1 MDFFKSA
8 FAALPTAAQNPLAF
22 MAYVLVIISATLIAL
37 KAKRNQQL
45 LNNLEK
51 LPPEDRLKALELEME
66 AVRVPPN
73 LTAEQWLKARTQ
85 RYYFVGFALVCLTLL
100 IVFTLAVATR
110 EKKDPGSVDVTLT
123 PYVAPHAEE
132 PAAPVRQ
139 APARPAVA
147 PARDSEDAEPEQ
159 PKKQRKKGKRSRV
172 QGRRSSAARARPP
185 SPAPSAAP
193 SAPAPSPPPARPAA
207 ESDADLR
214 LTYSASRVANKLVW
228 EARVPYLDKLQRGG
242 PVSGVAY
249 EWTPFQWQFPQ
260 ISTKIANSTAQLV
273 VPTEAT
279 VQVHKSTPIKEPI
292 PVFKEF
298 STEAVMIRNEG
309 WGDLVDARLTLA
321 VDREDACL
329 GSELPPLEDTT
340 DIQLGTITDFKR
352 VPILQYVS
360 SGLRGADRICAFGQ
374 LAYGE
379 ADRRRTLKFKT
390 RVALDRRVSQG
401 LPPTNFYDVC
411 LQAGKQGYEKSI
423 GLEQQVAASAA
434 DHFVFT
440 FASDQSARYEL
451 TLTLKGSGGKTL
463 SSHELSI
470 EVFVPRSGAKGC
482 QDGLRKGP

>member
-22 MAYVLVIISATLIAL
+22 MAYVLVIVSATLIAL

-100 IVFTLAVATR
+100 IVFALAVATR
-110 EKKDPGSVDVTLT
+110 EKKDAGSVDVSLT

-132 PAAPVRQ
+132 PAAPARQ

-147 PARDSEDAEPEQ
+147 PARDSEDPESEQ

-172 QGRRSSAARARPP
+172 QGRRASAARSR
-185 SPAPSAAP
+185 PSAAAEAP
-193 SAPAPSPPPARPAA
+193 PAPAPSPPPARPAV

-214 LTYSASRVANKLVW
+214 LTYSASRVASKLVW

-260 ISTKIANSTAQLV
+260 ISIKIANTTGQLV
-273 VPTEAT
+273 LATEAT

-298 STEAVMIRNEG
+298 ATEAVMIRNEG

-340 DIQLGTITDFKR
+340 DIALGTITDFKR
-352 VPILQYVS
+352 VPILQYVA

-379 ADRRRTLKFKT
+379 ASHRRTVKFKT

-401 LPPTNFYDVC
+401 LPPTNFYDIC
-411 LQAGKQGYEKSI
+411 LQAGKQGYEKAI

-451 TLTLKGSGGKTL
+451 TLVLKGGGGKTL

-470 EVFVPRSGAKGC
+470 EVFVPRSGSKSC
-482 QDGLRKGP
+482 QDGVRKGP

>member
-45 LNNLEK
+45 LANLEK

-73 LTAEQWLKARTQ
+73 LTAEQWLTARTH

-100 IVFTLAVATR
+100 MVFTLAVATR
-110 EKKDPGSVDVTLT
+110 EKKDAGSVDVSLT
-123 PYVAPHAEE
+123 PYVPPHAEE
-132 PAAPVRQ
+132 PAAPARQ

-147 PARDSEDAEPEQ
+147 PTRESEDPEPEQ
-159 PKKQRKKGKRSRV
+159 PKKQRKKGKRTRV
-172 QGRRSSAARARPP
+172 QGRRASAARARPP
-185 SPAPSAAP
+185 AASESPP
-193 SAPAPSPPPARPAA
+193 APAPPPSRPAA
-207 ESDADLR
+207 ESDADLK
-214 LTYSASRVANKLVW
+214 LTYSASRVGSKLVW

-260 ISTKIANSTAQLV
+260 ISVKIANTTGQLV

-279 VQVHKSTPIKEPI
+279 VQIHKSVPIKEPI
-292 PVFKEF
+292 PIFKEF
-298 STEAVMIRNEG
+298 ATEAVMIKNEG

-329 GSELPPLEDTT
+329 GSEQPPLEDTT
-340 DIQLGTITDFKR
+340 DIQLGTISDFKR
-352 VPILQYVS
+352 VPILQYVA

-451 TLTLKGSGGKTL
+451 TLTLKGGGGKTL

-470 EVFVPRSGAKGC
+470 EVFVPRSGAKSC
-482 QDGLRKGP
+482 QDGVRKGP